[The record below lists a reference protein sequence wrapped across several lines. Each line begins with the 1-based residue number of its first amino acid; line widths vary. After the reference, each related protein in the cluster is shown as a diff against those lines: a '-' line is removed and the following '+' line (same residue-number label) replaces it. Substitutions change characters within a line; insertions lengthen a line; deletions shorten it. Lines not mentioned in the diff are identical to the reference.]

1 MAAPH
6 AHVSS
11 HEDHPV
17 EEHLTPV
24 PLLVGLGSLVLYL
37 SLEMRDFGPGWRYAP
52 VVGLLALV
60 VPLLMWARE
69 DVHFWR
75 ARHVDHGVAPGRPLG
90 WWGMMFFLGTEVALF
105 ASLFA
110 AFFVAKAQHPGVW
123 AAAQEHVAHALP
135 LVTGNTLILLASGAT
150 MHWALHA
157 IRKDQRRQFLVGL
170 VATIVLGVAFLAIQM
185 REYASLIA
193 AGVTF
198 SGGDNF
204 GNAFY
209 GLTGTHAA
217 HVFLG
222 LCFILLLLVR
232 GLLGNYDKERHVSVE
247 AFAIYWH
254 FVDIVWIGLYLVVYV
269 GVLG

>member
-1 MAAPH
+1 M
-6 AHVSS
+6 
-11 HEDHPV
+11 
-17 EEHLTPV
+17 
-24 PLLVGLGSLVLYL
+24 PLLLGIGTLVLYL
-37 SLEMRDFGPGWRYAP
+37 SLELRDFEGMSWAP
-52 VVGLLALV
+52 ALGVIAFV

-75 ARHVDHGVAPGRPLG
+75 SGHVDHGVAPGRPLG

-110 AFFVAKAQHPGVW
+110 AFFVARAQHPGIW
-123 AAAQEHVAHALP
+123 DAAREHVSHAVP
-135 LVTGNTLILLASGAT
+135 LVTVNTLILIASGAT
-150 MHWALHA
+150 MHWALHS
-157 IRKDQRRQFLVGL
+157 IRKDNRRNFFIGL
-170 VATIVLGVAFLAIQM
+170 ILTLVLGVTFLVVQM
-185 REYASLIA
+185 SEYASLIG
-193 AGVTF
+193 AGIRF

-222 LCFILLLLVR
+222 LCFIALILVR
-232 GLLGNYDKERHVSVE
+232 GLMGNYDSKRHVSVD

-254 FVDIVWIGLYLVVYV
+254 FVDIVWVGLYFIVYLGVV
-269 GVLG
+269 